1 MGNFSEEIGMKN
13 FISFLSSAVLLIG
26 VASCNSDE
34 IIVEEPNESGN
45 SIELTFRASDAES
58 NGNASTRT
66 LVREGFR
73 TYWTANDRISLFAGD
88 KNYSFITK
96 DGGLVADFQGT
107 VDQTAEWY
115 CALYPYNRNATFD
128 YDGFVFQTV
137 LYSEQYAEPDS
148 YASGMNLAVARSTSD
163 DAQDLAFYNS
173 ASYLRVNISENY
185 TGDDIYSMKLTGN
198 NNENLAGDVEIV
210 VMYPEE
216 TGAKV
221 IENENAKKAI
231 YLNQI
236 NEDDICYPG
245 KSYYFVLPP
254 TNMTNGYTLTLFNK
268 QGGTYTI
275 TGEAT
280 DFLRNMVYDVT
291 IDDVTFDEPSCG
303 YDENGVFLVS
313 SAACLKEWAELA
325 AEDPTLSCRFTADID
340 FSEIDTDDWNW
351 PQIGLEDTPFT
362 GRIIGNSKTISNFNI
377 EGSEQFCGFISVLG
391 EGGSIENLNFNNPSV
406 SSSYTGSPAVTNDD
420 GYVGV
425 IVGQLNIQDEFNYT
439 TGSIT
444 NCHVINPT
452 IEGGENVGGI
462 VGRSYGREDAITN
475 CTVSG
480 GTIQGSMFVGGIAG
494 NSEGIIENCH
504 VKNGTQI
511 SYIPSQAEARVGGIV
526 GTNNSGQVVACTAN
540 TIVNG
545 EADALDARYCGG
557 IAGANNGTIIG
568 CASSGKM
575 VGAFGGAIAGE
586 SYGDIYGCYANQT
599 EAAALIYKIKKS
611 MNDPADVT
619 LPTFKACYWKT
630 SSGNSVIGSDE
641 ESGTVTDCAIVSDL
655 SKVLGAMDDALDN
668 LRGNTDYAYGAYY
681 EYERN
686 AGDDK
691 ESIPYKAVKP

>member
-1 MGNFSEEIGMKN
+1 MKSRFSI
-13 FISFLSSAVLLIG
+13 LSSAALLLIG
-26 VASCNSDE
+26 AASCTDE
-34 IIVEEPNESGN
+34 IIVQESVETGAPV
-45 SIELTFRASDAES
+45 ELTFKAS
-58 NGNASTRT
+58 NGEFDSNVSTRT
-66 LVREGFR
+66 LVREGFK
-73 TYWTANDRISLFAGD
+73 TYWTANDRISLFDGAE
-88 KNYSFITK
+88 NNPFITK
-96 DGGLVADFQGT
+96 DGGLVADFRGT
-107 VDQTAEWY
+107 VTQTAEWY
-115 CALYPYNRNATFD
+115 FALYPYNVDATFD
-128 YDGFVFQTV
+128 YDNYTFSTV
-137 LYSEQYAEPDS
+137 LYAEQYAEPDS
-148 YASGMNLAVARSTSD
+148 YASGMNLAVARSTAS
-163 DAQDLAFYNS
+163 DAQDLGFYNS
-173 ASYLRVNISENY
+173 ASYLRVIIPEDY
-185 TGDDIYSMKLTGN
+185 AGDAIYSMKLTGN
-198 NNENLAGDVEIV
+198 NNENLAGDVEISV
-210 VMYPEE
+210 VTPEE
-216 TGAKV
+216 TGARI

-254 TNMTNGYTLTLFNK
+254 TNMTQGYTLTLFNK
-268 QGGTYTI
+268 QGGTCTI
-275 TGEAT
+275 TGGPT

-291 IDDVTFDEPSCG
+291 IGDVTFDEPSCG

-325 AEDPTLSCRFTADID
+325 VDDPTLSCRFTADID

-377 EGSEQFCGFISVLG
+377 EGSEQFSGFISVLG
-391 EGGSIENLNFNNPSV
+391 EGGSIESLTFDTPTVV
-406 SSSYTGSPAVTNDD
+406 SSYSGSPVVTNDD
-420 GYVGV
+420 GFVGV
-425 IVGQLNIQDEFNYT
+425 VVGKLNEEEQFNYT
-439 TGSIT
+439 TGSII

-462 VGRSYGREDAITN
+462 VGRTYGRNDAVTG

-480 GTIQGSMFVGGIAG
+480 GTIQGHMFVGGIAG
-494 NSEGIIENCH
+494 NSEGILEDCH
-504 VKNGTQI
+504 VKGGTQI
-511 SYIPSQAEARVGGIV
+511 SYVASQAEARVGGIV
-526 GTNNSGQVVACTAN
+526 GTNNSGQVVACTTNAVVDGD
-540 TIVNG
+540 VN
-545 EADALDARYCGG
+545 ALDARYCGG

-568 CASSGKM
+568 CVSSGQ
-575 VGAFGGAIAGE
+575 VLSAYGGALAGE
-586 SYGDIYGCYANQT
+586 SYGDIYGSYANQT

-619 LPTFKACYWKT
+619 LPTFEDCYWKT
-630 SSGNSVIGSDE
+630 SSANVVVGSGE

-655 SKVLGAMDDALDN
+655 SKVLGAMNDALDN

>member
-1 MGNFSEEIGMKN
+1 MKR
-13 FISFLSSAVLLIG
+13 IFLHVSSAALLLIG
-26 VASCNSDE
+26 AASCTDE
-34 IIVEEPNESGN
+34 IIVQESVETGAPV
-45 SIELTFRASDAES
+45 ELTFKAS
-58 NGNASTRT
+58 NGEFDSNVSTRT
-66 LVREGFR
+66 LVREGFK
-73 TYWTANDRISLFAGD
+73 TYWTANDRISLFDGAE
-88 KNYSFITK
+88 NNPFITK
-96 DGGLVADFQGT
+96 DGGLVADFRGT
-107 VDQTAEWY
+107 VTQQAEMY
-115 CALYPYNRNATFD
+115 CALYPYNKDATFS
-128 YDGFVFQTV
+128 YDTRLFETV
-137 LYSEQYAEPDS
+137 LYAEQYAEPDS
-148 YASGMNLAVARSTSD
+148 YASGMNLAVARSTAS
-163 DAQDLAFYNS
+163 DAQDLGFYNS
-173 ASYLRVNISENY
+173 ASYLRVIIPEDY
-185 TGDDIYSMKLTGN
+185 AGDAIYSMKLTGN

-254 TNMTNGYTLTLFNK
+254 TNMSQGYTLTLFNK
-268 QGGTYTI
+268 QGGTCSI
-275 TGEAT
+275 PGEPT
-280 DFLRNMVYDVT
+280 DFLRNKVYDVT
-291 IDDVTFDEPSCG
+291 IGDVTFDEPSCG

-325 AEDPTLSCRFTADID
+325 VDDPTLSCRFTADID

-377 EGSEQFCGFISVLG
+377 EGSEQFSGFISVLG
-391 EGGSIENLNFNNPSV
+391 EGGSIESLTFDTPTVV
-406 SSSYTGSPAVTNDD
+406 SSYSGSPVVTNDD
-420 GYVGV
+420 GFVGV
-425 IVGQLNIQDEFNYT
+425 VVGKLNEEEQFNYT
-439 TGSIT
+439 TGSII

-462 VGRSYGREDAITN
+462 VGRTYGRNDAVTG

-511 SYIPSQAEARVGGIV
+511 SYIDSQAEARVGGIV

-545 EADALDARYCGG
+545 EADVLDVRYCGG

-568 CASSGKM
+568 CVSSGQ
-575 VGAFGGAIAGE
+575 VLSAYGGALAGE
-586 SYGDIYGCYANQT
+586 SYGDIYGSYANQI

-619 LPTFKACYWKT
+619 LPTFEDCYWKT
-630 SSGNSVIGSDE
+630 SLANVVVGSGE

-655 SKVLGAMDDALDN
+655 SKVLGAMNDALDN

>member
-1 MGNFSEEIGMKN
+1 MGNFSEEIVMKN
-13 FISFLSSAVLLIG
+13 FVGFLSSVVLLIG

-34 IIVEEPNESGN
+34 IIVEEPNESGS
-45 SIELTFRASDAES
+45 SIALTFRASDAES
-58 NGNASTRT
+58 NSNASTRT

-96 DGGLVADFQGT
+96 DGGLVADFRGT
-107 VDQTAEWY
+107 VEQTAEWY

-137 LYSEQYAEPDS
+137 LYAEQYAEPDS

-173 ASYLRVNISENY
+173 ASYLHVNISENY

-254 TNMTNGYTLTLFNK
+254 TNMSQGYTLTLFNK
-268 QGGTYTI
+268 QGGTCSI
-275 TGEAT
+275 PGEPT
-280 DFLRNMVYDVT
+280 DFLRNKVYDVT
-291 IDDVTFDEPSCG
+291 IGDVTFDEPSCG

-325 AEDPTLSCRFTADID
+325 VDDPTLSCRFTADID
-340 FSEIDTDDWNW
+340 FSEIDTDDWDW
-351 PQIGLEDTPFT
+351 PQIGSEETPFT
-362 GRIIGNSKTISNFNI
+362 GKIIGNSKTISDFNI
-377 EGSEQFCGFISVLG
+377 QGDGRFSGFIAVLG
-391 EGGSIENLNFNNPSV
+391 EEGSVESLNFNNPSV
-406 SSSYTGSPAVTNDD
+406 SSSYTGSSAVTNDD
-420 GYVGV
+420 GFVGV
-425 IVGQLNIQDEFNYT
+425 VVGKLNVEDEFNYT

-444 NCHVINPT
+444 NCHVTNPT

-462 VGRSYGREDAITN
+462 VGRTYGRNDAVN
-475 CTVSG
+475 GCTVTG
-480 GTIQGSMFVGGIAG
+480 GTIQGHMFVGGIAG
-494 NSEGIIENCH
+494 NSEGILEDCH
-504 VKNGTQI
+504 VKGGTQI
-511 SYIPSQAEARVGGIV
+511 SYVASQAEARVGGIV

-540 TIVNG
+540 AVVDGDVN
-545 EADALDARYCGG
+545 ALDARYCGG

-568 CASSGKM
+568 CVSSGQ
-575 VGAFGGAIAGE
+575 VLSAYGGALAGE
-586 SYGDIYGCYANQT
+586 SYGDIYGSYANQI

-619 LPTFKACYWKT
+619 LPTFEDCYWKT
-630 SSGNSVIGSDE
+630 SLANVVVGSGE

-655 SKVLGAMDDALDN
+655 SKVLGAMNDALDN

>member
-1 MGNFSEEIGMKN
+1 MKR
-13 FISFLSSAVLLIG
+13 IFLHVSSAALLLIG
-26 VASCNSDE
+26 AASCTDE
-34 IIVEEPNESGN
+34 IIVQESVETGAPV
-45 SIELTFRASDAES
+45 ELTFKAS
-58 NGNASTRT
+58 NGEFDSNVSTRT
-66 LVREGFR
+66 LVREGFK
-73 TYWTANDRISLFAGD
+73 TYWTANDRISLFDGAE
-88 KNYSFITK
+88 NNPFITK
-96 DGGLVADFQGT
+96 DGGLVADFRGT
-107 VDQTAEWY
+107 VTQQAEMY
-115 CALYPYNRNATFD
+115 CALYPYNKDATFS
-128 YDGFVFQTV
+128 YDTRLFETV
-137 LYSEQYAEPDS
+137 LYAEQYAEPDS
-148 YASGMNLAVARSTSD
+148 YASGMNLAVARSTAS
-163 DAQDLAFYNS
+163 DAQDLGFYNS
-173 ASYLRVNISENY
+173 ASYLRVIIPEDY
-185 TGDDIYSMKLTGN
+185 AGDAIYSMKLTGN
-198 NNENLAGDVEIV
+198 NNENLAGDVEISV
-210 VMYPEE
+210 SSPEE
-216 TGAKV
+216 TGARV

-254 TNMTNGYTLTLFNK
+254 TNMTQGYTLTLFNK
-268 QGGTYTI
+268 QGGTCTI
-275 TGEAT
+275 TGAPT
-280 DFLRNMVYDVT
+280 DFLRNTVYDVT
-291 IDDVTFDEPSCG
+291 IGDATFDEPSCG

-377 EGSEQFCGFISVLG
+377 EGSEQFSGFISVLG
-391 EGGSIENLNFNNPSV
+391 EGGSIESLTFDTPTVV
-406 SSSYTGSPAVTNDD
+406 SSYSGSPVVTNDD
-420 GYVGV
+420 GFVGV
-425 IVGQLNIQDEFNYT
+425 VVGKLNEEEQFNYT
-439 TGSIT
+439 TGSII

-462 VGRSYGREDAITN
+462 VGRTYGRNDAVTG

-480 GTIQGSMFVGGIAG
+480 GTIQGHMFVGGIAG
-494 NSEGIIENCH
+494 NSEGILEDCH
-504 VKNGTQI
+504 VKGGTQI
-511 SYIPSQAEARVGGIV
+511 SYVASQAEARVGGIV

-540 TIVNG
+540 AVVDGDVN
-545 EADALDARYCGG
+545 ALDARYCGG

-568 CASSGKM
+568 CASSGKV

-599 EAAALIYKIKKS
+599 ETAALIYKIKKS

-619 LPTFKACYWKT
+619 LPTLEDCYWKT
-630 SSGNSVIGSDE
+630 SQANVGVGSGE

-655 SKVLGAMDDALDN
+655 SKVLGAMNDALDN

>member
-1 MGNFSEEIGMKN
+1 MKR
-13 FISFLSSAVLLIG
+13 IFLHVSSAALLLIG
-26 VASCNSDE
+26 AASCTDE
-34 IIVEEPNESGN
+34 IIVQESVETGAPV
-45 SIELTFRASDAES
+45 ELTFKAS
-58 NGNASTRT
+58 NGEFDSNVSTRT
-66 LVREGFR
+66 LVREGFK
-73 TYWTANDRISLFAGD
+73 TYWTANDRISLFDGAE
-88 KNYSFITK
+88 NNPFITK
-96 DGGLVADFQGT
+96 DGGLVADFRGT
-107 VDQTAEWY
+107 VTQQAEMY
-115 CALYPYNRNATFD
+115 CALYPYNKDATFS
-128 YDGFVFQTV
+128 YDTRLFETV
-137 LYSEQYAEPDS
+137 LYAEQYAEPDS
-148 YASGMNLAVARSTSD
+148 YASGMNLAVARSTAS
-163 DAQDLAFYNS
+163 DAQDLGFYNS
-173 ASYLRVNISENY
+173 ASYLRVIIPEDY
-185 TGDDIYSMKLTGN
+185 AGDAIYSMKLTGN
-198 NNENLAGDVEIV
+198 NNENLAGDVEISV
-210 VMYPEE
+210 SSPEE
-216 TGAKV
+216 TGARV

-254 TNMTNGYTLTLFNK
+254 TNMTQGYTLTLFNK
-268 QGGTYTI
+268 QGGTCTI
-275 TGEAT
+275 TGAPT
-280 DFLRNMVYDVT
+280 DFLRNTVYDVT
-291 IDDVTFDEPSCG
+291 IGDETFDEPSCG

-377 EGSEQFCGFISVLG
+377 EGSEQFSGFISVLG
-391 EGGSIENLNFNNPSV
+391 EGGSIESLTFDTPTVV
-406 SSSYTGSPAVTNDD
+406 SSYSGSPVVTNDD
-420 GYVGV
+420 GFVGV
-425 IVGQLNIQDEFNYT
+425 VVGKLNEEEQFNYT
-439 TGSIT
+439 TGSII

-462 VGRSYGREDAITN
+462 VGRTYGRNDAVTG

-480 GTIQGSMFVGGIAG
+480 GTIQGHMFVGGIAG
-494 NSEGIIENCH
+494 NSEGILEDCH
-504 VKNGTQI
+504 VKGGTQI
-511 SYIPSQAEARVGGIV
+511 SYVASQAEARVGGIV

-540 TIVNG
+540 AVVDGDVN
-545 EADALDARYCGG
+545 ALDARYCGG

-568 CASSGKM
+568 CVSSGQ
-575 VGAFGGAIAGE
+575 VLSAYGGALAGE
-586 SYGDIYGCYANQT
+586 SYGDIYGSYANQT

-619 LPTFKACYWKT
+619 LPTFEDCYWKT
-630 SSGNSVIGSDE
+630 SSANVVVGSGE

-655 SKVLGAMDDALDN
+655 SKVLGAMNDALDN

>member
-1 MGNFSEEIGMKN
+1 MKN
-13 FISFLSSAVLLIG
+13 FVSFLSSAVLLIG
-26 VASCNSDE
+26 AASCNSDE

-45 SIELTFRASDAES
+45 PVELTFRVSDAES
-58 NGNASTRT
+58 NSNASTRT
-66 LVREGFR
+66 LIREGLR

-96 DGGLVADFQGT
+96 DGGLVADFRGT
-107 VDQTAEWY
+107 VEQTAEWY

-137 LYSEQYAEPDS
+137 LYAEQYAEPDS

-254 TNMTNGYTLTLFNK
+254 TNMTQGYTLTLFNK
-268 QGGTYTI
+268 QGGTCTI
-275 TGEAT
+275 TGEPT
-280 DFLRNMVYDVT
+280 DFLRNKVYDVT
-291 IDDVTFDEPSCG
+291 IGDVTFDEPSCG

-351 PQIGLEDTPFT
+351 SQIGSEDTPFT

-377 EGSEQFCGFISVLG
+377 EGSDRFSGFISVLG

-439 TGSIT
+439 TGSII

-462 VGRSYGREDAITN
+462 VGRTYGRNDAVTG

-480 GTIQGSMFVGGIAG
+480 GTIQGHMFVGGIAG
-494 NSEGIIENCH
+494 NSEGILEDCH
-504 VKNGTQI
+504 VQNGTQI
-511 SYIPSQAEARVGGIV
+511 SYVESEAEARVGGIV

-540 TIVNG
+540 VVVDGDVN
-545 EADALDARYCGG
+545 ALDARYCGG
-557 IAGANNGTIIG
+557 IVGANNGTVIG
-568 CASSGKM
+568 CVSSGR
-575 VGAFGGAIAGE
+575 VTGDYSGAIAGE
-586 SYGDIYGCYANQT
+586 SYGDIYGSYANYT

-619 LPTFKACYWKT
+619 LPAFSACYWKT
-630 SSGNSVIGSDE
+630 SSANPIIGSGE
-641 ESGTVTDCAIVSDL
+641 ESGTVEQCATVSDL
-655 SKVLGAMDDALDN
+655 STVLDNMDDALEAV
-668 LRGNTDYAYGAYY
+668 RSNTDYAYGAYY

>member
-1 MGNFSEEIGMKN
+1 MKR
-13 FISFLSSAVLLIG
+13 IFLHVSSAALLLIG
-26 VASCNSDE
+26 AASCTDE
-34 IIVEEPNESGN
+34 IIVQESVETGAPV
-45 SIELTFRASDAES
+45 ELTFKAS
-58 NGNASTRT
+58 NGEFDSNVSTRT
-66 LVREGFR
+66 LVREGFK
-73 TYWTANDRISLFAGD
+73 TYWTANDRISLFDGAE
-88 KNYSFITK
+88 NNPFITK
-96 DGGLVADFQGT
+96 DGGLVADFRGT
-107 VDQTAEWY
+107 VTQQAEMY
-115 CALYPYNRNATFD
+115 CALYPYNKDATFS
-128 YDGFVFQTV
+128 YDTRLFETV
-137 LYSEQYAEPDS
+137 LYAEQYAEPDS
-148 YASGMNLAVARSTSD
+148 YASGMNLAVARSTAS
-163 DAQDLAFYNS
+163 DAQDLGFYNS
-173 ASYLRVNISENY
+173 ASYLRVIIPEDY
-185 TGDDIYSMKLTGN
+185 AGDAIYSMKLTGN

-254 TNMTNGYTLTLFNK
+254 TNMTQGYTLTLFNK
-268 QGGTYTI
+268 QGGTCTI
-275 TGEAT
+275 TGAPT
-280 DFLRNMVYDVT
+280 DFLRNTVYDVT
-291 IDDVTFDEPSCG
+291 IGDATFDEPSCG

-377 EGSEQFCGFISVLG
+377 EGSEQFSGFISVLG
-391 EGGSIENLNFNNPSV
+391 EGGSIESLTFDTPTVV
-406 SSSYTGSPAVTNDD
+406 SSYSGSPVVTNDD
-420 GYVGV
+420 GFVGV
-425 IVGQLNIQDEFNYT
+425 VVGKLNEEEQFNYT
-439 TGSIT
+439 TGSII

-462 VGRSYGREDAITN
+462 VGRTYGRNDAVTG

-480 GTIQGSMFVGGIAG
+480 GTIQGHMFVGGIAG
-494 NSEGIIENCH
+494 NSEGILEDCH
-504 VKNGTQI
+504 VKGGTQI
-511 SYIPSQAEARVGGIV
+511 SYVASQAEARVGGIV

-540 TIVNG
+540 AVVDGDVN
-545 EADALDARYCGG
+545 ALDARYCGG

-568 CASSGKM
+568 CVSSGQ
-575 VGAFGGAIAGE
+575 VLSAYGGALAGE
-586 SYGDIYGCYANQT
+586 SYGDIYGSYANQT

-619 LPTFKACYWKT
+619 LPTFEDCYWKT
-630 SSGNSVIGSDE
+630 SSANVVVGSGE
-641 ESGTVTDCAIVSDL
+641 ESGTITDCAIVSDL
-655 SKVLGAMDDALDN
+655 SKVLGAMNDALDN